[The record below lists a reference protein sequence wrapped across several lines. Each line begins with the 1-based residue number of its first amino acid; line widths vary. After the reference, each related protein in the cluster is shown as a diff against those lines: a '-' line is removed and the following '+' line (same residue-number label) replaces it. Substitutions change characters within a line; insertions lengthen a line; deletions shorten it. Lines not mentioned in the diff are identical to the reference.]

1 MNIVFAMVEPARP
14 ANVGAAARA
23 LKTMGFAQLAII
35 NSNAHRTDEARWVA
49 HGATEILDN
58 ALELPDLAALR
69 AQCSLLIASTAR
81 ERGTTRHYHTPEALR
96 AQLVQQQHTA
106 GTVAIVF
113 GREASGLSND
123 ELAQCELWSTVPLA
137 QDYPSLNLGQAVMV
151 YAYALSA
158 LAPQLGLQDNA
169 ADAGQLQHMLQRVR
183 ALLDS
188 QMTDCDPKLRE
199 WLDERLPLL
208 SDRDVKLA
216 HQLLNRWQRGNPA

>member
-1 MNIVFAMVEPARP
+1 MKLLFALVEPARP

-23 LKTMGFAQLAII
+23 LKTMGFSQLVII
-35 NSNAHRTDEARWVA
+35 NSNAHRDDEARWVA
-49 HGATEILDN
+49 HGATDMLDN

-69 AQCSLLIASTAR
+69 AHCDLLIASTAR

-96 AQLVQQQHTA
+96 AQLAQQQHTA
-106 GTVAIVF
+106 GTVGIVF
-113 GREASGLSND
+113 GREASGISND
-123 ELAQCELWSTVPLA
+123 ELALCELWSTVPLA

-158 LAPQLGLQDNA
+158 LAPQLGLQNNA
-169 ADAGQLQHMLQRVR
+169 ADAGQLQHLLQRVNR
-183 ALLDS
+183 FVDS
-188 QMTDCDPKLRE
+188 EMPDCDPKLRE
-199 WLDERLPLL
+199 WLSERLPLL

>member
-1 MNIVFAMVEPARP
+1 MKILFALVEPARA

-23 LKTMGFAQLAII
+23 LKTMGFAQLVII
-35 NSNAHRTDEARWVA
+35 NSTAHHDDEARWVA
-49 HGATEILDN
+49 HGATDMLDN
-58 ALELPDLAALR
+58 ALALPDLAALR
-69 AQCSLLIASTAR
+69 AQCDLLIATTAR
-81 ERGTTRHYHTPEALR
+81 ERGASRHYHTPDALR
-96 AQLVQQQHTA
+96 GQLAQQQQAA

-123 ELAQCELWSTVPLA
+123 ELALCDVWSSVPLA

-151 YAYALSA
+151 YAYALGA

-169 ADAGQLQHMLQRVR
+169 ADAGQLQHLLQRVR
-183 ALLDS
+183 ELVDAEIP
-188 QMTDCDPKLRE
+188 DCDLKIRE

-216 HQLLNRWQRGNPA
+216 HQLLNRWLTKT